1 MAQAVELKAIELEE
15 IELKE
20 VKSSNILRIG
30 YDAGT
35 LIVEFKSGE
44 KYSYS
49 GVTVKEHQE
58 LTEANSVGSHFH
70 AKIRL
75 KYQGKKIMNL

>member
-1 MAQAVELKAIELEE
+1 VPAGDGVIELQE

-35 LIVEFKSGE
+35 LVVEFKSGT
-44 KYSYS
+44 KYSFS
-49 GVTVKEHQE
+49 GVTEKEHQE
-58 LTEANSVGSHFH
+58 LMEAKSIGSHFH
-70 AKIRL
+70 AKIRS
-75 KYQGKKIMNL
+75 KYTGTKIVNL